1 MNKSETL
8 NLSRGERVALLEKL
22 LSERILVIDGAMG
35 TAIQDRN
42 LNAQD
47 FGGPTYEGCN
57 EYLVITKPEVI
68 SAVHEAHLKVGCDI
82 ILTNTFG
89 GTPLVLDEY
98 HLGQRAYEINYE
110 AVQLAKRLTE
120 KYSTSEKPRF
130 IAGSMGPTTRAISVT
145 GGITFQELI
154 ENFYQQAKALF
165 DGGVDYLLL
174 ETCQDTRNI
183 KAGLLAIDR
192 LFKEK
197 NESIP
202 IAISSTIESTGTM
215 LAGQAVDALV
225 ASLAHRKLLYLGIN
239 CATGPELMTDHI
251 RTLANISPFRVACVP
266 NAGLPD
272 EYGHYLETPNMMS
285 STLKHFI
292 DKQWINLIG
301 GCCGTTACHIESFVA
316 LAKGRTSRVPN
327 PLNQSVLSGIDY
339 LEVSSELRPVLVGER
354 ANVIGSRKFKDLIS
368 AGKFEEASEIAR
380 TQVKKGAHIV
390 DICLA
395 NPDRNE
401 KEDMENFFKVLIKT
415 VKAPLM
421 IDSTDSEVIQMAL
434 TYCQGKALINSINL
448 EDGEERFEAVAPLA
462 TTYGAAVVVGCI
474 DEDPEQGMGVTRQ
487 RKLEIATRSYQL
499 LTQKYGI
506 SPQDIYWDP
515 LVFPCGTGDAQYV
528 GSALETIEGIRLIK
542 KRFPQTKTVLGISN
556 VSFGLP
562 NHGREVLNAVFLYHC
577 VLAGLD
583 LAIVNTEKLERYAQ
597 IPEEERKLSE
607 DLLFNRDPD
616 ALSRFA
622 AYFRSSKKAKTKS
635 SSQVL
640 PLEKRLANYIIEGT
654 KEGLIPDLEQALK
667 TQDPLS
673 IINGPLMAGMDEVG
687 KLFNSNQLI
696 VAEVLQSAEVMKAAV
711 TFLEPFMEKT
721 ESSVRGRV
729 LLATVKGDVH
739 DIGKNL
745 VDIIFSNNGFKVIN
759 LGIKV
764 PPEQLIQAVTQ
775 HKPDII
781 GLSGLLVK
789 SAHQMVMTADDFS
802 KANISTPIIVGGAA
816 LSSNFVDK
824 QIAKAYTTGFV
835 TYAKDAMSGL
845 DLAKKIVNADAFQNL
860 KNETLKRREALEPTN
875 VKPTKVESSAKNDQ
889 RSPKIDIL
897 KALPKPPDYRR
908 HVATNNP
915 PIDIIWQYINPMMLF
930 NRHLGIKGATVKK
943 LMEMK
948 SNPSLRTELSKTDP
962 KGLAIWDS
970 VEELKNRYRNSPI
983 MEPRAVWR
991 FFRCHSDN
999 NKIHLALNSEN
1010 GSPFSNEILFE
1021 FPREIGGDRL
1031 CLSDFCHPDPEQEDN
1046 LALFV
1051 VTVGRGVREA
1061 AEKLKESGDYL
1072 KSHII
1077 QALALESAEGY
1088 AELLHSQIRR
1098 MWGTADSPDMT
1109 MLERFQAKY
1118 PGKRYSFGYPACP
1131 ELADQRKLFKAL
1143 TPEDIGVYLTE
1154 GHMMDPEAS
1163 VSAMVFHHPQSRYFS
1178 VTSPSEKTETTLKFE
1193 NEIKS

>member
-1 MNKSETL
+1 MNTFGNL
-8 NLSRGERVALLEKL
+8 NISRAERVALLEQL
-22 LSERILVIDGAMG
+22 LEERILVIDGAMG
-35 TAIQDRN
+35 TAIQERN
-42 LNAQD
+42 LNAKD
-47 FGGPTYEGCN
+47 FGGESYEGCN
-57 EYLVITKPEVI
+57 EYLVITKPEI
-68 SAVHEAHLKVGCDI
+68 IAAIHEAHLKAGCDI

-98 HLGQRAYEINYE
+98 QLGKRAYEINFE

-120 KYSTSEKPRF
+120 KYSTLEKPRF

-145 GGITFQELI
+145 GGITFKELI
-154 ENFYQQAKALF
+154 ENFYTQAKALF
-165 DGGVDYLLL
+165 EGGVDYLLL

-197 NESIP
+197 KESIP

-225 ASLAHRKLLYLGIN
+225 ASLPHRKLLYLGIN
-239 CATGPELMTDHI
+239 CATGPELMTDHV
-251 RTLANISPFRVACVP
+251 RTLADLSPFRVACVP

-285 STLKHFI
+285 STLQHFI

-301 GCCGTTACHIESFVA
+301 GCCGTTACHIESFANLV
-316 LAKGRTSRVPN
+316 KGRLPRVPKQ
-327 PLNQSVLSGIDY
+327 LNQSVLSGIDY
-339 LEVSSELRPVLVGER
+339 LEVSPELRPVLVGER

-368 AGKFEEASEIAR
+368 TGKFEEASEIAR
-380 TQVKKGAHIV
+380 TQVKKGAHVV

-421 IDSTDSEVIQMAL
+421 IDSTDSEVIEMAL

-448 EDGEERFEAVAPLA
+448 EDGEERFEAVVPLA
-462 TTYGAAVVVGCI
+462 KTYGAALVVGCI
-474 DEDPEQGMGVTRQ
+474 DENPEQGMGVTRQ

-515 LVFPCGTGDAQYV
+515 LVFPCGTGDAQYA

-542 KRFPQTKTVLGISN
+542 KHFPLTKTVLGISN

-607 DLLFNRDPD
+607 DLLFNRDPE

-622 AYFRSSKKAKTKS
+622 AHFRSSKKTKAK
-635 SSQVL
+635 SQEQAL

-673 IINGPLMAGMDEVG
+673 IINGPLMAGMDQVG

-721 ESSVRGRV
+721 ESSVRGKV

-759 LGIKV
+759 LGIKI

-775 HKPDII
+775 HAPDII

-789 SAHQMVMTADDFS
+789 SAHQMVLTADDFS

-845 DLAKKIVNADAFQNL
+845 DLAKKIVNAEAFLTL
-860 KNETLKRREALEPTN
+860 KKETLKKREALEPTHGKTDKTETS
-875 VKPTKVESSAKNDQ
+875 VKSEQ

-897 KALPKPPDYRR
+897 TVIPTAPDYRR
-908 HVATNNP
+908 HLATNNP
-915 PIDIIWQYINPMMLF
+915 PIDVVWQYINPMMLL
-930 NRHLGIKGATVKK
+930 NRHLGIKGPTVKK

-948 SNPSLRTELSKTDP
+948 NNSSLRSELLKTDP

-970 VEELKNRYRNSPI
+970 VEELKKTYRNSPI

-991 FFRCHSDN
+991 FFRCYSEN
-999 NKIHLALNSEN
+999 NKIHLGLNSEN
-1010 GSPFSNEILFE
+1010 GAPFSREILFE
-1021 FPREIGGDRL
+1021 FPREATGDRL
-1031 CLSDFCHPDPEQEDN
+1031 CISDFCDPDPEREDN

-1061 AEKLKESGDYL
+1061 AEELKNSGEYL
-1072 KSHII
+1072 KSHIL

-1098 MWGTADSPDMT
+1098 MWGNADSPDMS

-1118 PGKRYSFGYPACP
+1118 SGKRYSFGYPACP
-1131 ELADQRKLFKAL
+1131 ELSDQRKLFKAL
-1143 TPEDIGVYLTE
+1143 APEEIGVSLTE
-1154 GHMMDPEAS
+1154 GDMMDPEAS
-1163 VSAMVFHHPQSRYFS
+1163 VSAIVFHHRQSRYFS
-1178 VTSPSEKTETTLKFE
+1178 VNTGSTKTDANVDF
-1193 NEIKS
+1193 

>member
-1 MNKSETL
+1 MNTSGPL
-8 NLSRGERVALLEKL
+8 NLSRRERVALLERL

-35 TAIQDRN
+35 TAIQEKN

-47 FGGPTYEGCN
+47 FGGANYEGCN
-57 EYLVITKPEVI
+57 EYLVITRPEVI
-68 SAVHEAHLKVGCDI
+68 SAVHEAHLKAGCDI

-98 HLGQRAYEINYE
+98 ELGPRAYEINFE

-120 KYSTSEKPRF
+120 KYSTLEKPRF

-154 ENFYQQAKALF
+154 ENFYTQAKALYE
-165 DGGVDYLLL
+165 GGVDYLLL

-192 LFKEK
+192 LFQEK
-197 NESIP
+197 KESIP
-202 IAISSTIESTGTM
+202 VAISSTIESTGTM

-225 ASLAHRKLLYLGIN
+225 ASLNHRKLLYLGIN
-239 CATGPELMTDHI
+239 CATGPELMTDHV
-251 RTLANISPFRVACVP
+251 RTLADLSPFRVACVP

-292 DKQWINLIG
+292 DKQWINLVG
-301 GCCGTTACHIESFVA
+301 GCCGTTACHIESFANLV
-316 LAKGRTSRVPN
+316 KGRTPRVPKQLN
-327 PLNQSVLSGIDY
+327 PSVLSGIDY
-339 LEVSSELRPVLVGER
+339 LEVSPELRPVLVGER

-368 AGKFEEASEIAR
+368 NGKFEEASEIAR
-380 TQVKKGAHIV
+380 TQVKKGAHVV

-401 KEDMENFFKVLIKT
+401 KEDMENFFKILIKT

-421 IDSTDSEVIQMAL
+421 IDSTDSEVIEMAL

-448 EDGEERFEAVAPLA
+448 EDGEERFEAVVPLA
-462 TTYGAAVVVGCI
+462 KAYGAALVVGCI
-474 DEDPEQGMGVTRQ
+474 DENPEQGMGVTRQ

-515 LVFPCGTGDAQYV
+515 LVFPCGTGDAQYA

-542 KRFPQTKTVLGISN
+542 KRFPLTKTVLGISN

-607 DLLFNRDPD
+607 DLLFNRDPE

-622 AYFRSSKKAKTKS
+622 AHFRSSKKPKAK
-635 SSQVL
+635 SQEQAL

-667 TQDPLS
+667 TQEPLA
-673 IINGPLMAGMDEVG
+673 IINGPLMAGMDQVG

-721 ESSVRGRV
+721 ESSVRGKV

-759 LGIKV
+759 LGIKI
-764 PPEQLIQAVTQ
+764 PPEQLIQAITQ
-775 HKPDII
+775 HEPDII

-789 SAHQMVMTADDFS
+789 SAHQMVLTADDFS

-816 LSSNFVDK
+816 LSINFVDK

-845 DLAKKIVNADAFQNL
+845 DLAKKIVNAEAFLTL
-860 KNETLKRREALEPTN
+860 KKETLKRREALEPVSGNTN
-875 VKPTKVESSAKNDQ
+875 RIEPSVKNEQ

-897 KALPKPPDYRR
+897 TVLPKPPDYRR

-915 PIDIIWQYINPMMLF
+915 PIDIIWQYINPMMLL
-930 NRHLGIKGATVKK
+930 NRHLGIKGPTVKK

-948 SNPSLRTELSKTDP
+948 NNSSLRSELLKTDP
-962 KGLAIWDS
+962 KGLAIWDAI
-970 VEELKNRYRNSPI
+970 EELKNTYRNNPI
-983 MEPRAVWR
+983 MEPRAVWK
-991 FFRCHSDN
+991 FFRCYSEN
-999 NKIHLALNSEN
+999 NKIHLGLNSEN
-1010 GSPFSNEILFE
+1010 GSPFSQEILFE
-1021 FPREIGGDRL
+1021 FPRETTGDRL
-1031 CLSDFCHPDPEQEDN
+1031 CLADFCHPDPEREDN

-1061 AEKLKESGDYL
+1061 ADQFKNSGDYL
-1072 KSHII
+1072 KSHIL

-1098 MWGTADSPDMT
+1098 MWGNADSPDMS

-1118 PGKRYSFGYPACP
+1118 SGKRYSFGYPACP

-1143 TPEDIGVYLTE
+1143 NPEDIGVSLTE
-1154 GHMMDPEAS
+1154 GDMMDPEAS
-1163 VSAMVFHHPQSRYFS
+1163 VSAMTFHHPQARYFS
-1178 VTSPSEKTETTLKFE
+1178 VNAVSEKSDSNLDL
-1193 NEIKS
+1193 

>member
-1 MNKSETL
+1 MNTFGNL
-8 NLSRGERVALLEKL
+8 NISRAERVALLEQL
-22 LSERILVIDGAMG
+22 LEERILVIDGAMG
-35 TAIQDRN
+35 TAIQERN
-42 LNAQD
+42 LNAKD
-47 FGGPTYEGCN
+47 FGGESYEGCN
-57 EYLVITKPEVI
+57 EYLVITKPEI
-68 SAVHEAHLKVGCDI
+68 IAAIHEAHLKAGCDI

-98 HLGQRAYEINYE
+98 QLGKRAYEINFE

-120 KYSTSEKPRF
+120 KYSTLEKPRF

-145 GGITFQELI
+145 GGITFKELI
-154 ENFYQQAKALF
+154 ENFYTQAKALF
-165 DGGVDYLLL
+165 EGGVDYLLL

-197 NESIP
+197 KESIP

-225 ASLAHRKLLYLGIN
+225 ASLPHRKLLYLGIN
-239 CATGPELMTDHI
+239 CATGPELMTDHV
-251 RTLANISPFRVACVP
+251 RTLADLSPFRVACVP

-285 STLKHFI
+285 STLQHFI
-292 DKQWINLIG
+292 DKRWINLIG
-301 GCCGTTACHIESFVA
+301 GCCGTTACHIESFANLV
-316 LAKGRTSRVPN
+316 KGRLPRVPKQ
-327 PLNQSVLSGIDY
+327 LNQSVLSGIDY
-339 LEVSSELRPVLVGER
+339 LEVSPELRPVLVGER

-368 AGKFEEASEIAR
+368 TGKFEEASEIAR
-380 TQVKKGAHIV
+380 TQVKKGAHVV

-421 IDSTDSEVIQMAL
+421 IDSTDSEVIEMAL

-448 EDGEERFEAVAPLA
+448 EDGEERFEAVVPLA
-462 TTYGAAVVVGCI
+462 KTYGAALVVGCI
-474 DEDPEQGMGVTRQ
+474 DENPEQGMGVTRQ

-515 LVFPCGTGDAQYV
+515 LVFPCGTGDAQYA

-542 KRFPQTKTVLGISN
+542 KHFPLTKTVLGISN

-597 IPEEERKLSE
+597 IPQEERKLSE
-607 DLLFNRDPD
+607 DLLFNRDPE

-622 AYFRSSKKAKTKS
+622 AHFRSSKKTKAKP
-635 SSQVL
+635 QEQAL

-673 IINGPLMAGMDEVG
+673 IINGPLMAGMDQVG

-721 ESSVRGRV
+721 ESSVRGKV

-759 LGIKV
+759 LGIKI

-775 HKPDII
+775 HAPDII

-789 SAHQMVMTADDFS
+789 SAHQMVLTADDFS

-845 DLAKKIVNADAFQNL
+845 DLAKKIVNAEAFLTL
-860 KNETLKRREALEPTN
+860 KKETLKKREALEPTHGKTDKTETS
-875 VKPTKVESSAKNDQ
+875 VKSEQ
-889 RSPKIDIL
+889 RSPEIDIL
-897 KALPKPPDYRR
+897 RVIPAAPDYRR
-908 HVATNNP
+908 HLATNNP
-915 PIDIIWQYINPMMLF
+915 PIDVVWQYINPMMLL
-930 NRHLGIKGATVKK
+930 NRHLGIKGPTVKK

-948 SNPSLRTELSKTDP
+948 NNSSLRSELLKTDP

-970 VEELKNRYRNSPI
+970 VEELKKTYRNSPI

-991 FFRCHSDN
+991 FFRCYSEN
-999 NKIHLALNSEN
+999 NKIHLGLNSEN
-1010 GSPFSNEILFE
+1010 GAPFSREILFE
-1021 FPREIGGDRL
+1021 FPREATGDRL
-1031 CLSDFCHPDPEQEDN
+1031 CISDFCDPDPEREDN

-1061 AEKLKESGDYL
+1061 AEELKNSGEYL
-1072 KSHII
+1072 KSHIL

-1098 MWGTADSPDMT
+1098 MWGNADSPDMS

-1118 PGKRYSFGYPACP
+1118 SGKRYSFGYPACP
-1131 ELADQRKLFKAL
+1131 ELSDQRKLFKAL
-1143 TPEDIGVYLTE
+1143 APEEIGVSLTE
-1154 GHMMDPEAS
+1154 GDMMDPEAS
-1163 VSAMVFHHPQSRYFS
+1163 VSAIVFHHPQSRYFS
-1178 VTSPSEKTETTLKFE
+1178 VNTGSTKTDANVDF
-1193 NEIKS
+1193 